1 MKKAIIGIILYFLTI
16 HVVLPA
22 LFYWYKGGV
31 FPIYNTFL
39 DMPAYTKAGLL
50 IFISFSISLLV
61 LLFLPKGKTIVPKLN
76 TTAIT
81 SLFYFSVLF
90 KLFTF
95 YLYGGYSGLLAGD
108 GAGKINTYIAIFL
121 NPFTLLLIL
130 FFGQS
135 KKSSL
140 IKPIIFYIISVTLSG
155 SRSGILSV
163 FFVFFIGLAFD
174 SFSFYKNK
182 IIKFLKY
189 SLILSPMLYVF
200 ATQTRNGSTVD
211 YSFLQYAIVGRM
223 STIETA
229 MYPVYYKDNNLDMN
243 LFNEKYSVVNQFK
256 LILDAFLPGQFF
268 DFDISPNNYY
278 RAMFM
283 DASLNYVREN
293 YMSINMTLPVYLYVK
308 YGYFCV
314 FLTVIYIIGFYRL
327 INYLKENPLIVIAL
341 LSCFYSM
348 IYYFDWLMTFT
359 ELYSALL
366 TVCTVKL
373 YMFLRKLF
381 LPYFKNHLHSN
392 KIETTTLE

>member
-1 MKKAIIGIILYFLTI
+1 MKKAIIGIILYFLVI
-16 HVVLPA
+16 HIILPA
-22 LFYWYKGGV
+22 LFYWYKDEV

-39 DMPAYTKAGLL
+39 DMPAFIKAGGL
-50 IFISFSISLLV
+50 IVVSFSLSLLV
-61 LLFLPKGKTIVPKLN
+61 LLCLPKGKTIVPKLN

-95 YLYGGYSGLLAGD
+95 FLYGGYSGLLAGE

-140 IKPIIFYIISVTLSG
+140 IKPIIFYVISVTISG
-155 SRSGILSV
+155 SRSGVLSV

-174 SFSFYKNK
+174 SFYYYKSK

-189 SLILSPMLYVF
+189 SLILSPVLYVF
-200 ATQTRNGSTVD
+200 ATQSRSGSTID
-211 YSFLQYAIVGRM
+211 YSLLQYAIVGRM
-223 STIETA
+223 STVETA
-229 MYPVYYKDNNLDMN
+229 MYPVYYKDNNLDMS
-243 LFNEKYSVVNQFK
+243 LFEEKYNIGNQFK

-278 RAMFM
+278 RAIFM
-283 DASLNYVREN
+283 DASLSYVREN

-308 YGYFCV
+308 YSYFCV
-314 FLTVIYIIGFYRL
+314 LLTVVYIIGFYYL
-327 INYLKENPLIVIAL
+327 IDYLRKSPLVAIAF

-348 IYYFDWLMTFT
+348 IFYFDWLMSFT

-366 TVCTVKL
+366 TVLTVKL
-373 YMFLRKLF
+373 YLFIRGLF
-381 LPYFKNHLHSN
+381 LPYFKNKL
-392 KIETTTLE
+392 TTSQVDINI